1 MGADAKN
8 RRNPRDKFG
17 RRDITYWIKEKQM
30 TQATDTDIRDIK
42 DLIVGLD
49 SKITTIA
56 KDVVDLKIA
65 TAELKV
71 SLAGLDTRL
80 TNIENRSNLQVNW
93 FLGII
98 TALVGVLSTILVKT
112 TFYP

>member
-1 MGADAKN
+1 
-8 RRNPRDKFG
+8 
-17 RRDITYWIKEKQM
+17 M

-49 SKITTIA
+49 GKLSNVA
-56 KDVVDLKIA
+56 KDVVDLKIS
-65 TAELKV
+65 TTEIKTSV
-71 SLAGLDTRL
+71 AGLDTRL

-93 FLGII
+93 FLAII

-112 TFYP
+112 GFFP